1 MADASPD
8 PLAQALGRIPS
19 GLFLVTTELGGA
31 PLGFL
36 GSFVMQVGFDPPTV
50 CVAVAE
56 GREHLAAIRDCG
68 RFTLSVVD
76 GESSAV
82 MGPFFK
88 SRPDGSSPYA
98 DLAHH
103 AAPSGLA
110 VLSDTLAWLDC
121 RVSGEHPVGDHVVVF
136 GEVLAGGLLREG
148 DPSVH
153 LRKNG
158 LSY

>member
-1 MADASPD
+1 MTDASPD

-19 GLFLVTTELGGA
+19 GLFLVTTEQDGA

-50 CVAVAE
+50 CVAVGE
-56 GREHLAAIRDCG
+56 GREHLAAMRESG
-68 RFTLSVVD
+68 RFTLSVID
-76 GESSAV
+76 AKSSAV

-88 SRPDGSSPYA
+88 PREDGVSPYD

-103 AAPSGLA
+103 PAPSGVA

-121 RVSGEHPVGDHVVVF
+121 KVSGEHSVGDHVVVF
-136 GEVLAGGLLREG
+136 GEVLAGGILHEG
-148 DPSVH
+148 DPTVH